1 MIGIRTTA
9 RVCMMM
15 TLAYGFADP
24 CIPENVVYSL
34 TLKYLS
40 RDPNQ
45 GKCIRA
51 CIHTYI
57 YIYVYIYIYLYIQ
70 INKQTNIY
78 IYIYIH
84 TYIYIY
90 TYERQAFLSEELN
103 CLWGIRNRS
112 LHGKSTFVWAAITCM
127 LRGRD
132 RVYMGR
138 DNAKYQKR

>member
-45 GKCIRA
+45 GKCMRA

-57 YIYVYIYIYLYIQ
+57 YIDVCVYIHIL
-70 INKQTNIY
+70 
-78 IYIYIH
+78 
-84 TYIYIY
+84 IY
-90 TYERQAFLSEELN
+90 TN
-103 CLWGIRNRS
+103 
-112 LHGKSTFVWAAITCM
+112 K
-127 LRGRD
+127 
-132 RVYMGR
+132 
-138 DNAKYQKR
+138 